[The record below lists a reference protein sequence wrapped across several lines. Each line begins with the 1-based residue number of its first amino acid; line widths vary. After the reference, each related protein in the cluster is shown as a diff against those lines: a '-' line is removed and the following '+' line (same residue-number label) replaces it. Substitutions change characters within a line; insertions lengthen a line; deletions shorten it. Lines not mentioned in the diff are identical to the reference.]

1 MDALPGSPAAR
12 FARFPATGLTARLR
26 VREAGL
32 RLVGKEMMR
41 RSGSWLAIALALL
54 AAAGCGREDPP
65 PPPKVPA
72 ENPVERAA
80 REVTEAFRKAEISRA
95 GEAVRQMGES
105 LSAAVKTEPVDFRTL
120 RDWMP
125 ATLGNLK
132 RVSADGGRAGV
143 AGLATSRA
151 EAVYEGPGGARGRVE
166 VRDAGSL
173 SGVASLAVA
182 WLDVK
187 IDKEG
192 TSGYERTRTDAG
204 RKAYERYATA
214 TRRGDYDVI
223 VAGRFIVGIEIT
235 GVDAKAFQEAIARLD
250 LGGLDA
256 LAEKA
261 SAAEPKK

>member
-1 MDALPGSPAAR
+1 MACKDVAVAL
-12 FARFPATGLTARLR
+12 
-26 VREAGL
+26 V
-32 RLVGKEMMR
+32 
-41 RSGSWLAIALALL
+41 ALAL
-54 AAAGCGREDPP
+54 AGCGREDPT
-65 PPPKVPA
+65 PPPKAPA

-80 REVTEAFRKAEISRA
+80 REVTDAFRKAEISRA

-105 LSAAVKTEPVDFRTL
+105 LSAAVKTEPVDFRAL

-132 RVSADGGRAGV
+132 RVSADGGRTSV
-143 AGLATSRA
+143 AGLASSRA

-173 SGVASLAVA
+173 SGVASLAVS

-214 TRRGDYDVI
+214 ARRGDYDVI
-223 VAGRFIVGIEIT
+223 VAGRFIVSVEIT
-235 GVDAKAFQEAIARLD
+235 GVDAKAFQEAIALLD
-250 LGGLDA
+250 LGRLDT
-256 LAEKA
+256 LATKA
-261 SAAEPKK
+261 TAPETKK

>member
-1 MDALPGSPAAR
+1 
-12 FARFPATGLTARLR
+12 
-26 VREAGL
+26 
-32 RLVGKEMMR
+32 MR
-41 RSGSWLAIALALL
+41 RHHPGGQARRCGFGWLSILLVALAT
-54 AAAGCGREDPP
+54 AGCGREDPP
-65 PPPKVPA
+65 PPPKAPA

-105 LSAAVKTEPVDFRTL
+105 LSAAVRTEPVDFRSL

-132 RVSADGGRAGV
+132 RVSADGGRTGV
-143 AGLATSRA
+143 AGLASSRA
-151 EAVYEGPGGARGRVE
+151 EAAYEGPGGARGRLE

-173 SGVASLAVA
+173 TGVASLAVA

-192 TSGYERTRTDAG
+192 TTGYERTRTDAG

-214 TRRGDYDVI
+214 TRQGKYDVI
-223 VAGRFIVGIEIT
+223 VGGRFIVSVEIT
-235 GVDAKAFQEAIARLD
+235 GVEAKGFQDAIARLD
-250 LGGLDA
+250 LGGLET
-256 LAEKA
+256 LAAK
-261 SAAEPKK
+261 SAAGDAKP